1 MKLSSHH
8 SFQVSL
14 TAGGEREP
22 AVRDLPEDDQLRRA
36 GGGRVGRAAVAQR
49 PLCPLPEHHQ
59 REDLPPPLVLPGMNE
74 AVICLVL
81 WLPFARPKILLLP
94 DLRYYCWMQPWK
106 RKCQSF
112 PNHCLPRC
120 SCSSCPS
127 SSSSTASARCSSSQ
141 SGSTSSTRA
150 YTTQRYIYFIEYYTY
165 IYSSNIKE
173 QQVIP
178 FVQLTHSETSHWLF
192 VAIAS

>member
-1 MKLSSHH
+1 MLGKNWKH
-8 SFQVSL
+8 
-14 TAGGEREP
+14 
-22 AVRDLPEDDQLRRA
+22 
-36 GGGRVGRAAVAQR
+36 
-49 PLCPLPEHHQ
+49 
-59 REDLPPPLVLPGMNE
+59 
-74 AVICLVL
+74 
-81 WLPFARPKILLLP
+81 LP

-150 YTTQRYIYFIEYYTY
+150 YTTQRYTYFIEYYTC
-165 IYSSNIKE
+165 IYSSNLKE

-178 FVQLTHSETSHWLF
+178 FVQLTHSETLF
-192 VAIAS
+192 VLLLPVQFHPTSPTAHEADSQSSNSIKQEAAPTDPHNKINRHGEMPKIA